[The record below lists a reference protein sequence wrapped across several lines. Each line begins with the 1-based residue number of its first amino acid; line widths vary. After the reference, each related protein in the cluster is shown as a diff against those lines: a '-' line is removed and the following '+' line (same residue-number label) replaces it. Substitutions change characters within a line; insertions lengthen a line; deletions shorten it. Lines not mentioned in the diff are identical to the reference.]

1 MLLTPSTLS
10 WLIVIRLSFTGD
22 VDVDDEVSDTVW
34 ETLSDPSSIGEERL
48 TTSSVGVNA
57 EDATL
62 NESVTVLMS
71 S

>member
-1 MLLTPSTLS
+1 
-10 WLIVIRLSFTGD
+10 

-34 ETLSDPSSIGEERL
+34 ETLFDPSSIGEERL